1 MFSKGGKKFNRS
13 FKEIC
18 KKIIKYYVLDVV
30 WCIQHGIELNQI
42 WLRNCFQKEER
53 IQEKF
58 DMKY

>member
-1 MFSKGGKKFNRS
+1 MSWIYFDQR
-13 FKEIC
+13 
-18 KKIIKYYVLDVV
+18 
-30 WCIQHGIELNQI
+30 IQHGIELNQI